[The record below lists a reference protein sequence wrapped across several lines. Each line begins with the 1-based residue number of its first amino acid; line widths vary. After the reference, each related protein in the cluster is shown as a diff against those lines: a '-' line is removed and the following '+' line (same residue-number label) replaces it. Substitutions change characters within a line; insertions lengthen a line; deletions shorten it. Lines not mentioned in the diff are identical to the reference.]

1 MYSAA
6 STQRKH
12 APQPPH
18 RAEPSVLR
26 VSTTRAHEGAGQTR
40 QCSLRASRARM
51 GLSTSTVLAP
61 ARLAARLLL
70 RGGLPA
76 RRRGPARGG
85 LPARPARLLARRGA
99 VPVATARAARRNA
112 VRVGRD
118 IGGYCSDT
126 QSGNAQPLRV
136 TASCGLLRRG
146 SGRRCGRPPKR
157 ALQMV
162 TYRRRCMHYMLTRRG
177 SASTTARDRVN
188 FTLGRNACINTR
200 LLPY

>member
-1 MYSAA
+1 M
-6 STQRKH
+6 
-12 APQPPH
+12 
-18 RAEPSVLR
+18 
-26 VSTTRAHEGAGQTR
+26 
-40 QCSLRASRARM
+40 LRAVSGEGGGLSRA
-51 GLSTSTVLAP
+51 
-61 ARLAARLLL
+61 ARAF
-70 RGGLPA
+70 
-76 RRRGPARGG
+76 RRG
-85 LPARPARLLARRGA
+85 ARPPVRVGWVPDPFLVGGREISAKEPRIFAAAGRARVATKRLFCTAPLLARRGA

-177 SASTTARDRVN
+177 GASTTARDRVN
-188 FTLGRNACINTR
+188 FTLGRNASINTR